1 MWLKKHKNWKP
12 HTDSFWQKSSLQ
24 YKKCFKS
31 FLQASWSI
39 LIQMVWTYKKVQQ
52 HYQLQ
57 KRCRKHANY
66 SECKNIFFYYM
77 LVKVFQSFTL
87 RILTSMQAAR
97 SSRGCQHTPTLIKF
111 LAFRQGR
118 NLFEKLSV
126 FCLKLFHSLL
136 VSPLHTVHLCPQ
148 VWLLVL
154 KICFQFSQLLIFF
167 QNCLISL
174 LQKTFQWHHFF
185 FQLTYED
192 KVVSTSTVHWL
203 IYRTTISIRWL
214 GFHFGFF
221 LWSFILNS
229 CRGFM
234 ALFPQSL
241 ILLWTQTTDFV
252 MAPTVTVVVV
262 VVTMMVL
269 QMMLIFF
276 SKRGG
281 GGIRMGGP

>member
-1 MWLKKHKNWKP
+1 MSLCNSIAWWAAPSIAAIHICDFICYCMMWLKKHKNWKP

-66 SECKNIFFYYM
+66 SECKNIFFYYT

-126 FCLKLFHSLL
+126 FCLQEEQPFGY
-136 VSPLHTVHLCPQ
+136 LHHVD
-148 VWLLVL
+148 
-154 KICFQFSQLLIFF
+154 CF
-167 QNCLISL
+167 
-174 LQKTFQWHHFF
+174 
-185 FQLTYED
+185 
-192 KVVSTSTVHWL
+192 VV
-203 IYRTTISIRWL
+203 
-214 GFHFGFF
+214 
-221 LWSFILNS
+221 
-229 CRGFM
+229 
-234 ALFPQSL
+234 
-241 ILLWTQTTDFV
+241 
-252 MAPTVTVVVV
+252 
-262 VVTMMVL
+262 
-269 QMMLIFF
+269 
-276 SKRGG
+276 
-281 GGIRMGGP
+281 